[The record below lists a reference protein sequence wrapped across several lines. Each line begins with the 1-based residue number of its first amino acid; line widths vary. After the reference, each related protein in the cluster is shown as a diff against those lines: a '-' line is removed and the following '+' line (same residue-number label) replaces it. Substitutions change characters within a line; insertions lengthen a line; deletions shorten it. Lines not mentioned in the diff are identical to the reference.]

1 LNNLFIDRIKEI
13 NPKTAL
19 EIGCGCGEFTAEI
32 SAYCG
37 HITAIDTS
45 EALIA
50 KCKKENARPN
60 IDYIKMDGI
69 KTCFPDNRFDLAYE
83 RSSLHHI
90 HDWKKAI
97 NEMIRVSKKYVFIA
111 ENHDDPRNK
120 EKQNT
125 IYFNKVFLELQH
137 EAGYE
142 HYPHFKPVVLEDYLR
157 SRDIKFESYISRH
170 EESIPFK
177 EYAGLY
183 TTFVAK
189 TTRKKFWMDKLDEV
203 RRDINN
209 ENLCEHDM
217 LYLFGEK
224 E

>member
-1 LNNLFIDRIKEI
+1 MRNLFAERIKEL

-19 EIGCGCGEFTAEI
+19 DVGCGCGEFTAEI
-32 SAYCG
+32 AAYSE
-37 HITAIDTS
+37 HITAIDAS
-45 EALIA
+45 EALITR
-50 KCKKENARPN
+50 CKKEKQKPN
-60 IDYIKMDGI
+60 VEYIRMDGR
-69 KTCFPDNRFDLAYE
+69 KLDFPDNHFNLVYE

-90 HDWKKAI
+90 LDWKKALD
-97 NEMIRVSKKYVFIA
+97 EMIRATKKYVFIA
-111 ENHDDPRNK
+111 ENHDDPRSK

-137 EAGYE
+137 EAKYE
-142 HYPHFKPVVLEDYLR
+142 HYPHLKPVAIENFLHQN
-157 SRDIKFESYISRH
+157 DIKFESYISRH

-177 EYAGLY
+177 EYADVY
-183 TTFVAK
+183 ETFAAK
-189 TTRKKFWMDKLDEV
+189 TTRKKYWMDKLEEI

-217 LYLFGEK
+217 LYIFGEK